1 MNTEHEKNM
10 TTPKTEIMHF
20 IVEIPTLHEK
30 LGFKIK
36 RSGTFAKMITTLSS
50 MSLSPFDHHHL
61 YYKNIEI
68 KKHTRVES
76 IVENLTHIPT
86 TKTHVVKLQ
95 LKPQPPSQPIIWTT
109 ERKVEDLRRA
119 ISLRH
124 QQQQTF
130 EEQTTLPKEVLSHIF
145 SYVPYEIQYD
155 MDNKYRP
162 YKQTKWH
169 EI

>member
-10 TTPKTEIMHF
+10 TPKTEIMHF
-20 IVEIPTLHEK
+20 IVEISTLHEK
-30 LGFKIK
+30 IGFKIK
-36 RSGTFAKMITTLSS
+36 RSGTFATMIAILSS

-68 KKHTRVES
+68 KEQTRVES
-76 IVENLTHIPT
+76 IIENVTHIPT
-86 TKTHVVKLQ
+86 TKTHAVKLQ

-109 ERKVEDLRRA
+109 ERKADDLRRA

-124 QQQQTF
+124 QQQQIL
-130 EEQTTLPKEVLSHIF
+130 EEKTILPQEVLNHIF

-155 MDNKYRP
+155 IDMKYRP
-162 YKQTKWH
+162 YKKKIGRAH
-169 EI
+169 V